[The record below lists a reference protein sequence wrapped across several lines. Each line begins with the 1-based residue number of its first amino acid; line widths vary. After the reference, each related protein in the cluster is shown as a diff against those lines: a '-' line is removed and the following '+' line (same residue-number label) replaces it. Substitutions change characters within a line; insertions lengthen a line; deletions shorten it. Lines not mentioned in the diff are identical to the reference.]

1 MLGSWDT
8 GRPQVPALTAALG
21 TAVRGKKG
29 SVLQGPW
36 PAWPFCRSHQQRH
49 QLVLIRKVL
58 GLFNLFCFPDV
69 DTRPGKSGL
78 RKTACSGRDTLPRRQ
93 LFSRRHRARPRQG
106 ALMTALYRA
115 DPLPKAG
122 CEWAGPQAAF
132 APGHSA
138 PRLTPPRVIGAP
150 RRGTS
155 PTTARVKA
163 QLMLRRKAGMVA
175 QGQTACPFWTRWGRV
190 V

>member
-69 DTRPGKSGL
+69 DTRPGKGGL

-138 PRLTPPRVIGAP
+138 PRLTPPRVIG
-150 RRGTS
+150 TS
-155 PTTARVKA
+155 
-163 QLMLRRKAGMVA
+163 
-175 QGQTACPFWTRWGRV
+175 QGHESHHGSC
-190 V
+190 